1 MHRKENQGVL
11 LTLVV
16 NQGEERKPQ
25 KQSHFLYWYWEHA
38 KLLLGLLVSWQEG
51 DGERECVNG
60 RMEDCVYYLLINK
73 LILNLFIC

>member
-16 NQGEERKPQ
+16 NQGEEKKKNLKSKVTFYTGIENMQ
-25 KQSHFLYWYWEHA
+25 NCHWDYWFP
-38 KLLLGLLVSWQEG
+38 WQEG
-51 DGERECVNG
+51 TVRVNG
-60 RMEDCVYYLLINK
+60 RMEDCVYYSLINK